1 MKKKNKD
8 VKTIKKETIKYVN
21 EDTDQIKK
29 FIFILIGVSIIA
41 ALLYFVTAKYLVKD
55 KFQDDKETKEEVT
68 LGYDMVRLGNV
79 FNRPYDEYFVFAYD
93 ATNHKASY
101 YAALL
106 SNYKKNKIY
115 FMDLSIKT
123 NKKAV
128 GDVGNKIATKPDE
141 LSIKEPTLMLIKDG
155 KISNYYEGIEEIEN
169 VLKK

>member
-1 MKKKNKD
+1 MKKKIKD
-8 VKTIKKETIKYVN
+8 VKPTKQETIKYVN

-55 KFQDDKETKEEVT
+55 KFQEENETKEEVT
-68 LGYDMVRLGNV
+68 LTYDTVRLGNV
-79 FNRPYDEYFVFAYD
+79 FNRPYDEYYVFAYD

-106 SNYKKNKIY
+106 SNYEDSKIY
-115 FMDLSIKT
+115 FMDLSLET
-123 NKKAV
+123 NKVAI
-128 GDVGNKIATKPDE
+128 GENSNKDASKPSE

-155 KISNYYEGIEEIEN
+155 KISKYYETIEEIEK
-169 VLKK
+169 VIG